1 MGDNPWDS
9 LGTRREIQDQRICL
23 DIQPWVDFHA
33 KGLIQEKQVS
43 SCAGTVESIT
53 VLRTAV
59 HQKNGEG
66 CIGGGTE

>member
-1 MGDNPWDS
+1 M
-9 LGTRREIQDQRICL
+9 CL

-33 KGLIQEKQVS
+33 KGFMQEKQVS
-43 SCAGTVESIT
+43 SCAGTVESIA